1 MIQKTVKKVKRQ
13 PTEYEKIWANHAF
26 DWVLVSKIYR
36 EVLGFPDGPVV
47 KNTNAGDMGLIP
59 DLGRYHAAE
68 QLSLCATTIQPVL

>member
-13 PTEYEKIWANHAF
+13 PTEYETIWENHAF
-26 DWVLVSKIYR
+26 DWVLVSKIYT

-59 DLGRYHAAE
+59 DLGRSHAAE
-68 QLSLCATTIQPVL
+68 QLSLCTLEPTL